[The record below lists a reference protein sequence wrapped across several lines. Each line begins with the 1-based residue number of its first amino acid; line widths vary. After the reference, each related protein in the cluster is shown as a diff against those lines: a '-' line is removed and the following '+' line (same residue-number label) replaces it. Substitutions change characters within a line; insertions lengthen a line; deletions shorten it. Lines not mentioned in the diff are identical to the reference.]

1 MELLYIFQASK
12 KYTQK
17 GIVLADISPGLSCMS
32 IYVIT
37 DDLTGANDTAVQFA
51 KKGLRTFVF
60 LDTTSASKKDHELE
74 VVVLNTESRALPAPL
89 AVERIRSAFH
99 SLPLAESDILFKKI
113 DSTLRG
119 NVVPEVEEALRLS
132 KKEIAIVAPAYP
144 KNRRTTVHGIHY
156 VRGIPVAETEV
167 ATDPRCPVKHSHI
180 PTLFQSQGSL
190 PTASIPLEEV
200 RRATLRE
207 KISTLA
213 QEGRRILIFDAEV
226 EEDLQRIVR
235 EALASGRKSL
245 WVGSAGLAEALSE
258 QYLTIRTSK
267 AQGSF
272 TSPAF
277 QSSLSPV
284 PKPALVILGSMSE
297 VSTQQG
303 GVFVTWAGI
312 KPLILDPKETLTG
325 NPMAREKVLE
335 SIHTQL
341 REGKH
346 TLLMTHRQKMG
357 PSSNGSSDPIKTLL
371 QTFQGLGAAIDFSIC
386 SGLIV
391 TGGDI
396 AMAVCKGMGVHS
408 IEVLD
413 ETSPGIPLGLVRGGK
428 WEGLPLVTKAGAF
441 GNPDAFILAVRRISR
456 ISGKENGSWNK

>member
-1 MELLYIFQASK
+1 M
-12 KYTQK
+12 
-17 GIVLADISPGLSCMS
+17 C

-51 KKGLRTFVF
+51 KKGLRTCVF
-60 LDTTSASKKDHELE
+60 LDTESASEKGLE

-89 AVERIRSAFH
+89 AVERVRNAFH
-99 SLPLAESDILFKKI
+99 SLSLSESDILFKKI

-119 NVVPEVEEALRLS
+119 NVVPEVEEALKLS

-144 KNRRTTVHGIHY
+144 KNRRITVHGTHY
-156 VRGIPVAETEV
+156 VRGIPVAETE
-167 ATDPRCPVKHSHI
+167 AAADPRCPVKLSHI

-190 PTASIPLEEV
+190 PTASIPLEQV
-200 RRATLRE
+200 RMATLRE
-207 KISTLA
+207 RISTLA
-213 QEGRRILIFDAEV
+213 QEGRRILVFDAEV

-235 EALASGRKSL
+235 EVLASGRKSL

-258 QYLTIRTSK
+258 QYIRTRRTE
-267 AQGSF
+267 GFF
-272 TSPAF
+272 TSPAA
-277 QSSLSPV
+277 QSSLSPA
-284 PKPALVILGSMSE
+284 PRPALVILGSMSE

-303 GVFVTWAGI
+303 EVFAHWAGI
-312 KPLILDPKETLTG
+312 EPLILDPKETLKG
-325 NPMAREKVLE
+325 NPQVREQVLD

-346 TLLMTHRQKMG
+346 TLLMSHRQKME
-357 PSSNGSSDPIKTLL
+357 PSSNGSSDPIETLL
-371 QTFQGLGAAIDFSIC
+371 RTFQGLGAGIDFSLC

-396 AMAVCKGMGVHS
+396 AMAVCEGMGVHS

-441 GNPDAFILAVRRISR
+441 GTSDAFILAVRRIST
-456 ISGKENGSWNK
+456 ISGKEK